1 MGRRVSIRRRVGRD
15 AGGRAVASDVVGDL
29 LVLDSG
35 RAVVQTRAGL
45 VEIAL
50 DDVQLARI
58 APPSTADELAL
69 EAIAAAG
76 WLPEQTGAVG
86 GWVLRASGGFSLR
99 GNSVLPLRSP
109 GRPLADALALA
120 HDWYAERG
128 LPLQLHVPT
137 EARRLLD
144 AELGERGWPIVDE
157 VQVLVARLDGV
168 GPHPAGFPANQD
180 SEIDTEVRAEVS
192 AQPDEQ
198 WLARYRDGSALS
210 PAARAL
216 LTRHERVGFAAVRE
230 PDGAVVAIGRGVVD
244 EGWLGVA
251 AVEVDPAQRRSGLA
265 SAVMAALWRWGAARG
280 AVRSYL
286 QVHPDNHAAL
296 ALYARLGYWHHHDYR
311 YRREP

>member
-1 MGRRVSIRRRVGRD
+1 MGRRVSIRRAVGRD
-15 AGGRAVASDVVGDL
+15 ADGRALASDVVGDL
-29 LVLDSG
+29 VALDPA
-35 RAVVQTRAGL
+35 RAVVQTRAGRVEVEL
-45 VEIAL
+45 V
-50 DDVQLARI
+50 DVRLARV

-69 EAIAAAG
+69 EAVAAAG

-86 GWVLRASGGFSLR
+86 GWLLRASGGFSLR

-109 GRPLADALALA
+109 GRPLDDALAEA
-120 HDWYAERG
+120 RAWYAERG

-157 VQVLVARLDGV
+157 AQVLVARLDAV
-168 GPHPAGFPANQD
+168 GQHRAGFPAK
-180 SEIDTEVRAEVS
+180 TAAEVHAAVS

-198 WLARYRDGSALS
+198 WLARYREGSALS

-216 LTRHERVGFAAVRE
+216 LTRHDRVGFAAVRE
-230 PDGAVVAIGRGVVD
+230 PDGSVVAIGRGVVD
-244 EGWLGVA
+244 EGWLGIA

-265 SAVMAALWRWGAARG
+265 VAVMAALWRWGAERG

-286 QVHPDNHAAL
+286 QVRPDNEAAL
-296 ALYARLGYWHHHDYR
+296 ALYTGLGYWHHHDYR